1 MFNDYGTQLN
11 NIGFQ
16 LHNIGT
22 QIQTFG
28 IQNQNIY
35 QQQLENIGRE
45 IYNIGNQIVNYGMQI
60 TKIINN
66 MQNMNM
72 QMINIFNQMQMMNQM
87 NQMNQMMPQLE
98 KPKKEFIYSLK
109 FKFNN
114 GIRKAVNISG
124 EKSIEELL
132 TNFINENNLT
142 NKILDFIYD
151 ASKLKINDK
160 TKIKDSH
167 INNVSTILVYE
178 YNENA

>member
-72 QMINIFNQMQMMNQM
+72 QMINIFNQMQMA

-98 KPKKEFIYSLK
+98 NPNKEFIYSLF
-109 FKFNN
+109 FKFNT
-114 GIRKAVNISG
+114 GKEKCVNISG
-124 EKSIEELL
+124 EKTVEELL
-132 TNFINENNLT
+132 KNFINENNLPDK
-142 NKILDFIYD
+142 NFAFIYN
-151 ASKLKINDK
+151 ALELNINDK
-160 TKIKDSH
+160 TKIKDSG
-167 INNVSTILVYE
+167 IKNLSRILVYE
-178 YNENA
+178 YKENQINI